1 MQSGEELFSQGVE
14 LMLAG
19 IGSVFVFLVML
30 VLATR
35 IMSWVLMRFAP
46 AEVDELPQEHVAA
59 ISAAVSAYRR
69 NKGAEK

>member
-1 MQSGEELFSQGVE
+1 
-14 LMLAG
+14 MLAG

-35 IMSWVLMRFAP
+35 LLSWVLMRFAP
-46 AEVDELPQEHVAA
+46 AKVDELPPDHVAA

-69 NKGAEK
+69 SGSEKE